1 MKRVSS
7 ILVASLF
14 AFGVA
19 VPAFAWTNHAANANH
34 GTEIVAGAGVHK
46 IAMASEEGSSEGGAE
61 PDQPAEPQQPPSS
74 DEGGE

>member
-14 AFGVA
+14 AFGLA
-19 VPAFAWTNHAANANH
+19 VPAFAWTNHAANSNH

-46 IAMASEEGSSEGGAE
+46 IVMASEEGSSEGGAE
-61 PDQPAEPQQPPSS
+61 PAEPQQPPSS

>member
-7 ILVASLF
+7 FLVASLF
-14 AFGVA
+14 ALGVA
-19 VPAFAWTNHAANANH
+19 VPSFAGTNHAANASH
-34 GTEIVAGAGVHK
+34 GTEIVAGAGLHK
-46 IAMASEEGSSEGGAE
+46 IVMASEEGSAEGGSQ